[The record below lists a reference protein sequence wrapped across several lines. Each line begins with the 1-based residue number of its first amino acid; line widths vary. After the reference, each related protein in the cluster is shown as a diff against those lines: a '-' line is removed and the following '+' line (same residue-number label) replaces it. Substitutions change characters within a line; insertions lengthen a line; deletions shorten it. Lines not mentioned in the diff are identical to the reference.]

1 MELCAHCSA
10 PGPSGHFSAPGS
22 ALNDLLLPPFLC
34 SSQVL
39 SSAFIVCCCRLQHA
53 ILYTD
58 GDLVELAILSFHCCC
73 AVGVE
78 CCSWWSLLRVISTRK
93 WLAQLTPSHSL
104 KHNSIFPVCGKHCGV
119 HFCPS
124 MRPNQRTCLVFCD
137 SILNS
142 GRSSRDWCL

>member
-1 MELCAHCSA
+1 MPA
-10 PGPSGHFSAPGS
+10 PSRLHSTPGCPF
-22 ALNDLLLPPFLC
+22 NHLLFPPLLC
-34 SSQVL
+34 SSLQVL
-39 SSAFIVCCCRLQHA
+39 SSLRSFCAAVGWLQHA

-119 HFCPS
+119 HVCPS